1 VVSFLKE
8 RSVPA
13 VFWAILICLALHV
26 FFWVTPPAVVAAPGD
41 GLLYYLLQPLSKLP
55 GIALI
60 VLYFTIVI
68 VQALRINNMLNSN
81 RMFQKATFTAA
92 LAYILLTAL
101 WPPCNHISPA
111 LLVNSLVIWLLF
123 RIVKLYSVKQS
134 KALLY
139 NIGLISGCTVL
150 LYYPALGIVP
160 FVFIALGITRAFRL
174 NEWLVLLLGLI
185 TPFYFWGC
193 YLFLTDQL
201 ASVKTLTTLF
211 YLHGINGAIKPMAIA
226 FSGAGLLLLV
236 GIIQWQSH
244 RILLIQVRKT
254 WAILLLMLIL
264 LVPSVF
270 VFKTAWPFALLLGC
284 VPASALA
291 ANAFFYPKGILSP
304 LLFWLIA
311 AVIVY
316 VNWLALQK

>member
-1 VVSFLKE
+1 MVSFLKE

-13 VFWAILICLALHV
+13 VFWTVAICLALHA
-26 FFWVTPPAVVAAPGD
+26 FFWVTPPAVVAAPTD
-41 GLLYYLLQPLSKLP
+41 GLMYYLLQPFSRLP
-55 GIALI
+55 AL
-60 VLYFTIVI
+60 VLAGMYFVIVI
-68 VQALRINNMLNSN
+68 VQALRINNVLNNN

-101 WPPCNHISPA
+101 WPPCNNISSA
-111 LLVNSLVIWLLF
+111 LVVNSMVIWLLF
-123 RIVKLYSVKQS
+123 RIVKLYNVKQP

-139 NIGLISGCTVL
+139 NIGLISGCAVL
-150 LYYPALGIVP
+150 LYYPAIGVVP
-160 FVFIALGITRAFRL
+160 FVFIALGVTRAFRV
-174 NEWLVLLLGLI
+174 NEWLVLLLGII

-201 ASVKTLTTLF
+201 GTLKTINTLF
-211 YLHGINGAIKPMAIA
+211 YLHGITGAVKPMAVA
-226 FSGAGLLLLV
+226 FSGAGLLLLA

-254 WAILLLMLIL
+254 WAILLLMLML

-291 ANAFFYPKGILSP
+291 ANAFFYPKGILPS
-304 LLFWLIA
+304 LLFWLITA
-311 AVIVY
+311 AIVY
-316 VNWLALQK
+316 VNWLAYKN